1 MSTSVQ
7 DMRHVFHCQV
17 RWADLDAFGHVNNVV
32 FHAYLQEARVD
43 FLFTQAASLGAG
55 GMSEGV
61 VVARQEIDHTAPLE
75 FRPEPV
81 RVETWVS
88 RIGGA
93 SFTLRYEVR
102 DDEVVYARALSVLV
116 PYVLETRSAR
126 RLSDAE
132 RTLLTGYLEP
142 DAD

>member
-1 MSTSVQ
+1 
-7 DMRHVFHCQV
+7 MRHVFHCQV

-43 FLFTQAASLGAG
+43 FLFTHAASLGAG
-55 GMSEGV
+55 MSEGI

-75 FRPEPV
+75 FTPNLV

-93 SFTLRYEVR
+93 SFTLAYEVR
-102 DDEVVYARALSVLV
+102 DDERVYARASSVLV
-116 PYVLETRSAR
+116 PYELATKSAR

-132 RTLLTGYLEP
+132 RSMLAEYVEEP
-142 DAD
+142 SS